1 VPESADHVAEVK
13 ALINDQTPRQ
23 KAVARRIAEPPLPVA
38 QAVMMEAPPQIN
50 ITIAPSLIVETT
62 RVRRVGEA
70 SASRFE
76 ITITVALSGRQ
87 E

>member
-1 VPESADHVAEVK
+1 
-13 ALINDQTPRQ
+13 
-23 KAVARRIAEPPLPVA
+23 
-38 QAVMMEAPPQIN
+38 MMEAPPQIN